1 MRSLRAFAGSGG
13 KPFITRLG
21 AISLLLALSG
31 QARAATA
38 SFSTNPPVLGSVI
51 ISNLTGAFLTG
62 HGPNDAPDSNVND
75 PRYVADDQ
83 PVQGQTFTTGSNT
96 NGYKLTA

>member
-1 MRSLRAFAGSGG
+1 MRSLRTFLHPGSGG

-21 AISLLLALSG
+21 AISLLLAHSG

-51 ISNLTGAFLTG
+51 ISNLTGAFRTD
-62 HGPNDAPDSNVND
+62 HGPKHAPDTNVNS
-75 PRYVADDQ
+75 PRYVAYDT
-83 PVQGQTFTTGSNT
+83 PVQGQTFTAGSNT
-96 NGYKLTA
+96 NGYK